1 MIGLFDSGRGGHN
14 TLLHLRSLYPKED
27 IVLLTDRKNSP
38 YGTKSEDELVKITR
52 ENISTL
58 LALGVR
64 KVLIG
69 CCTASGVW
77 QRNAHKMGLDT
88 DKVEGIITHTVS
100 EAERWSNSGRMAVI
114 ATEASIHSH
123 SFPAV
128 CRSSQVFELATQPL
142 VALIDEG
149 LSDRNIQGGDKAR
162 IEKLL
167 SPLKE
172 CGADVL
178 ILGCTHFGALIES
191 IRDIVGPMGILK
203 VIDSARSGAG
213 GLRTHLP
220 PLRENGITYYIN
232 T

>member
-58 LALGVR
+58 LSLGAR

-88 DKVEGIITHTVS
+88 DKVEGIIAHTVS
-100 EAERWSNSGRMAVI
+100 EAKRWSNKGKISVI
-114 ATEASIHSH
+114 ATEASVCSH
-123 SFPAV
+123 TFPSV
-128 CRSSQVFELATQPL
+128 CEGGKIFELATQPL
-142 VALIDEG
+142 VAMIDAG
-149 LSDRNIQGGDKAR
+149 LSDGNIQEGDRTMIAQ
-162 IEKLL
+162 LL

-178 ILGCTHFGALIES
+178 ILGCTHFGALLGCIS
-191 IRDIVGPMGILK
+191 DIVRPFGILK
-203 VIDSARSGAG
+203 VIDSARAGAK
-213 GLRTHLP
+213 GLFGRLP
-220 PLRENGITYYIN
+220 PVTEKAITYYIN